1 MMLGMD
7 GFNISLVVVAG
18 LVVLPGVSFALA
30 GSNHC
35 HFVGSAGAI
44 CALQLYALGPRFVVD
59 ATPFLGA
66 PAAPVFETVATS
78 NPVG

>member
-1 MMLGMD
+1 MVGVD
-7 GFNISLVVVAG
+7 GFDVAFVVVAG

-30 GSNHC
+30 GSNYC

-44 CALQLYALGPRFVVD
+44 GALQLYALGPGLVVD
-59 ATPFLGA
+59 TAPFLGA

-78 NPVG
+78 DPVG